1 LIADTVPGVVPSRY
15 FPLRAERA
23 ERAERADVT

>member
-1 LIADTVPGVVPSRY
+1 VLIADTVPGVVPRRY

-23 ERAERADVT
+23 ERADVT